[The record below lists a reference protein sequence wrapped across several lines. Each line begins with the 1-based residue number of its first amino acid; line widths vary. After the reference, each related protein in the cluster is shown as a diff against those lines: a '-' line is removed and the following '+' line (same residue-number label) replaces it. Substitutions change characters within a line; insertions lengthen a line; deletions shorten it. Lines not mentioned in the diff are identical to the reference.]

1 MGKRAGG
8 QPAKAVAK
16 PKLAPATAPAAVT
29 GGATGAAFGTHQGA
43 ALSIMSPTAHPSQFL
58 VNAQHWADVEKA
70 WQSIVDHPVFCGIGT
85 EVTLGLE
92 DAGIAPFSPVDFQQ
106 STAGTSSY
114 TCGANA
120 FWASLF
126 SPPRRACRSTA
137 LGWQPQQHNARTCC
151 TVCEMPSH
159 VKPY

>member
-16 PKLAPATAPAAVT
+16 PKLAPATAPAAAT

-70 WQSIVDHPVFCGIGT
+70 WQSIVDHPVFCGIVT
-85 EVTLGLE
+85 EVPLGLE

-120 FWASLF
+120 FWASPF
-126 SPPRRACRSTA
+126 FTTTPGVPINRAGVAAPATQCKN
-137 LGWQPQQHNARTCC
+137 LLHGL
-151 TVCEMPSH
+151 
-159 VKPY
+159 

>member
-1 MGKRAGG
+1 MGSKRAGG
-8 QPAKAVAK
+8 QLAKKAVAK
-16 PKLAPATAPAAVT
+16 PKLAPATAPAAAT

-70 WQSIVDHPVFCGIGT
+70 WQAIVDHQVFCGIIT
-85 EVTLGLE
+85 EVPLGLE

-120 FWASLF
+120 FWASPF
-126 SPPRRACRSTA
+126 FATTPGVPINRAGVAAPAIQCKN
-137 LGWQPQQHNARTCC
+137 LLHGL
-151 TVCEMPSH
+151 
-159 VKPY
+159 

>member
-16 PKLAPATAPAAVT
+16 PKLAPATAPAAT

-70 WQSIVDHPVFCGIGT
+70 WQAIVDHQVFCGIIT
-85 EVTLGLE
+85 EVPQGSRMQALRRSHRLTFNSRLP
-92 DAGIAPFSPVDFQQ
+92 ARHPTPVELLTF
-106 STAGTSSY
+106 GRH
-114 TCGANA
+114 
-120 FWASLF
+120 LF
-126 SPPRRACRSTA
+126 SPPHRACRCGPSN
-137 LGWQPQQHNARTCC
+137 NARTCC